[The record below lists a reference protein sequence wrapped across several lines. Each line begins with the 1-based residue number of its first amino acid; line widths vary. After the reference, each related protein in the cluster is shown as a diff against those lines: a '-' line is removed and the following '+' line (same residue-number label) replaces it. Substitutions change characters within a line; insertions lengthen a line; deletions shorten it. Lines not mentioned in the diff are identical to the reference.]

1 MPLMSPL
8 PRTGRALAASILL
21 SATGAFGVCA
31 PASAVPAAG
40 ATPAPST
47 TTTARPVQASTPS
60 RPVVGGDA
68 LGRPG
73 VIVDRPAGV
82 PAPPAMPCGSWLVAD
97 MTTGEVLAAKAPHA
111 RFLPASTLKTL
122 TALTLIPRVHPDTL
136 VTATAADAN
145 ADGTRVG
152 ILPGTAYRARSL
164 FQAML
169 MASGNDAAYALARA
183 NGGLPRTVG
192 EMNATARHLGALDTL
207 AVDPSGLDGPGQSS
221 SAYDLALIGRAAMQL
236 PDFRTYVA
244 TKQVAFPGGRDG
256 KGKVRKAFAV
266 QSHDR
271 LLYNYPGAIGIK
283 NGYTIAAKQTFVGA
297 ATRHGHTYLITQMA
311 GTNGSWRVT
320 AKMLDWA
327 FAYGTRVKPVGTL
340 VEPGAVERR
349 LAPGRSGLEV
359 RTLLAGSPAAAAL
372 ATPPLRPWVGGVGLL
387 GAIALVGA
395 LATRAIRRTRR

>member
-1 MPLMSPL
+1 
-8 PRTGRALAASILL
+8 
-21 SATGAFGVCA
+21 
-31 PASAVPAAG
+31 
-40 ATPAPST
+40 
-47 TTTARPVQASTPS
+47 
-60 RPVVGGDA
+60 
-68 LGRPG
+68 
-73 VIVDRPAGV
+73 
-82 PAPPAMPCGSWLVAD
+82 MPCGSWLVAD
-97 MTTGEVLAAKAPHA
+97 LTTGEVLAAKAPHA

-122 TALTLIPRVHPDTL
+122 AALALIPKVRPETMVM
-136 VTATAADAN
+136 ATREDAN

-152 ILPGTAYRARSL
+152 IMPGTAYRAGTL

-169 MASGNDAAYALARA
+169 MASANDAVYALASA
-183 NGGLPRTVG
+183 NGGRPRTLA
-192 EMNATARHLGALDTL
+192 EMNAIARHLGALDTL
-207 AVDPSGLDGPGQSS
+207 AVDPSGLDGPGQTS

-244 TKQVAFPGGRDG
+244 TKHIKFPGG
-256 KGKVRKAFAV
+256 KAARGR
-266 QSHDR
+266 QRPAYDIQNHDR
-271 LLYNYPGAIGIK
+271 LIYNYPGAIGIK
-283 NGYTIAAKQTFVGA
+283 NGYTIAAKQTFIGA

-327 FAYGTRVKPVGTL
+327 FAYGTKVKPVGTL

-387 GAIALVGA
+387 GAVALVGA

>member
-1 MPLMSPL
+1 MSPL
-8 PRTGRALAASILL
+8 PRTGRALAASIMLA
-21 SATGAFGVCA
+21 ATGAFGVCA
-31 PASAVPAAG
+31 QASALPAAG
-40 ATPAPST
+40 STPAPST
-47 TTTARPVQASTPS
+47 TTTARPAAASTPS
-60 RPVVGGDA
+60 RPVVGGEA

-97 MTTGEVLAAKAPHA
+97 LTTGEVLAAKAPHA

-122 TALTLIPRVHPDTL
+122 AALALIPRVRPEAL
-136 VTATAADAN
+136 VKATPEDAN

-152 ILPGTAYRARSL
+152 LMPGTAYRAGTL

-169 MASGNDAAYALARA
+169 MASANDAVYALASA
-183 NGGLPRTVG
+183 NGGRPHTVG
-192 EMNATARHLGALDTL
+192 QMNAIARHLGALDTL
-207 AVDPSGLDGPGQSS
+207 AVDPSGLDGPGQTS

-244 TKQVAFPGGRDG
+244 TRHITFPGGKDARGRARPAYDI
-256 KGKVRKAFAV
+256 
-266 QSHDR
+266 QNHDR

-283 NGYTIAAKQTFVGA
+283 NGYTIAAKQTFIGA
-297 ATRHGHTYLITQMA
+297 ATRHGHTYLVTQMA

-340 VEPGAVERR
+340 VEPGALEQG
-349 LAPGRSGLEV
+349 LAHAQSGLQA
-359 RTLLAGSPAAAAL
+359 RTLLAGAPGAGAL

-387 GAIALVGA
+387 GAVTLVGA